1 MTATWRDLAQRV
13 ISEVRAAHPDA
24 AGPELRRL
32 LRASYPFGQRQY
44 HPYRIW
50 CDEVRRALGL
60 PRAKTSRSPR
70 VRLQRK
76 AEAAT
81 LPLFDGAERCR

>member
-1 MTATWRDLAQRV
+1 MTTTWRERAQRV
-13 ISEVRAAHPDA
+13 IVEVRRAHPEA

-32 LRASYPFGQRQY
+32 LRAAYPFGQRRY

-60 PRAKTSRSPR
+60 PRKNTSRSPR
-70 VRLQRK
+70 VRAQMK
-76 AEAAT
+76 AAAT
-81 LPLFDGAERCR
+81 LPLFDGGER